1 MYKEMVETN
10 ALLEKG
16 YALFWDSLGQLD
28 MASNELI
35 GNIIEIEN
43 NLKIEMIEL
52 ANKIRKARILFQ
64 EDSDQIPNWD
74 KLRLE
79 IQLLQN
85 KVNKIGE
92 HLK

>member
-1 MYKEMVETN
+1 MVETN
-10 ALLEKG
+10 VLLEKG